1 MLLSG
6 IPISA
11 IRAFEAA
18 ARTGSFQDAANELH
32 LTPSAVSHAIRKLES
47 SMGTVLFDRRNR
59 AVHLTPAGENLM
71 RHAGAAFDN
80 LRRGIEEVAGRGPQL
95 LRVHCAPS
103 FAAQWLAPRLA
114 RFLAA
119 EPQLEVRLAANT
131 EYARFSTDDFDVDIV
146 YGQPRVEGVEVIPLG
161 EETVTPLCAPEIA
174 RRIAKPQDLFQQV
187 LIRSEVKQ
195 VQWHQWFVA
204 NGLEPPAIHGM
215 RFDRSFLAIAMAS
228 GGLGVTLESTL
239 LAEREIAA
247 GRLVAPLA
255 GRSVDV
261 RYIGHRL
268 LYPRANHQ
276 PKAVRAFAGWIA
288 TELAESQRC
297 ATARTGG
304 AARSG

>member
-1 MLLSG
+1 MLLSN

-18 ARTGSFQDAANELH
+18 ARTGSFRDAAHELH

-47 SMGTVLFDRRNR
+47 AMSTTLFERSAR
-59 AVHLTPAGENLM
+59 AVRLTPAGENLM

-114 RFLAA
+114 KFLAA
-119 EPQLEVRLAANT
+119 EPGLEVRLAAST
-131 EYARFSTDDFDVDIV
+131 EYARFSNDDFDLDIV
-146 YGQPRVEGVEVIPLG
+146 YGQPRSDALEIVPLG
-161 EETVTPLCAPEIA
+161 EETVTPLCTPQLA
-174 RRIAKPQDLFQQV
+174 RKIRKPKDLLNQV

-195 VQWHQWFVA
+195 VQWHQWFTA
-204 NGLEPPAIHGM
+204 NALEARAIHGM

-228 GGLGVTLESTL
+228 SGLGVTLESTR
-239 LAEREIAA
+239 LAEREIAE

-255 GRSVDV
+255 GRANDI
-261 RYIGHRL
+261 RYVGHHL
-268 LYPRANHQ
+268 AFPRAARQ
-276 PKAVRAFAGWIA
+276 RRSVRAFVAWILG
-288 TELAESQRC
+288 ELDLAPERC
-297 ATARTGG
+297 RA
-304 AARSG
+304 SS